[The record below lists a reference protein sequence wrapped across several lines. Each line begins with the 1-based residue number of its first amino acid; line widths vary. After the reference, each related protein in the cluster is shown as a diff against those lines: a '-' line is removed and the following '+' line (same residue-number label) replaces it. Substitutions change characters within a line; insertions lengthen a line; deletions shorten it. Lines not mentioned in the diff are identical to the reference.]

1 MDGKY
6 YKSLVEAFN
15 EAIEAAN
22 DAIFILDSEARVW
35 FWNSAASSLF
45 GYSRQEI
52 AGTQLQKLVVLQEE
66 YDALFDAYKAF
77 QMRGQEKAVGRTVEM
92 EARRKDGSKFDLEL
106 SASAFQYRKTWYSLN
121 IARDISERKRAKRE
135 LENSLQQYWGLA
147 EEAPIGIISCD
158 VKGKII
164 YVNSKALDILGS
176 TSMEETKKIN
186 MLTFPLLVKYGFS
199 EKLTE
204 CFETKKFAI
213 HELHYKSKWG
223 KKVWLRIHI
232 KPNIAGDE
240 VVGAQVIIDDVSE
253 KKLLEE
259 ELRHLSITDNL
270 TNAYNR
276 RYFLQNLEKEIERSN
291 RTGSQFSVIM
301 MDIDYF
307 KSINDCF
314 GHNTGDLILK
324 RITMEMMKSVRK
336 IDTLARWGGEEFVF
350 LLPETGLD
358 KAVFLAE
365 KLRHLLIRIKFLEIG
380 NVTAS
385 FGVVTYHTCDTA
397 DKIIQD
403 ADNMMYKAKEEGRNC
418 VRFVRE

>member
-147 EEAPIGIISCD
+147 EEAPPPI
-158 VKGKII
+158 
-164 YVNSKALDILGS
+164 
-176 TSMEETKKIN
+176 
-186 MLTFPLLVKYGFS
+186 P
-199 EKLTE
+199 
-204 CFETKKFAI
+204 
-213 HELHYKSKWG
+213 
-223 KKVWLRIHI
+223 WLR
-232 KPNIAGDE
+232 
-240 VVGAQVIIDDVSE
+240 
-253 KKLLEE
+253 
-259 ELRHLSITDNL
+259 
-270 TNAYNR
+270 
-276 RYFLQNLEKEIERSN
+276 
-291 RTGSQFSVIM
+291 
-301 MDIDYF
+301 
-307 KSINDCF
+307 
-314 GHNTGDLILK
+314 
-324 RITMEMMKSVRK
+324 
-336 IDTLARWGGEEFVF
+336 
-350 LLPETGLD
+350 
-358 KAVFLAE
+358 
-365 KLRHLLIRIKFLEIG
+365 
-380 NVTAS
+380 
-385 FGVVTYHTCDTA
+385 
-397 DKIIQD
+397 
-403 ADNMMYKAKEEGRNC
+403 
-418 VRFVRE
+418 